1 MKVNDEFYQ
10 VANAKIEEVAG
21 KFESDLSQ
29 LKILMDAVLEENKF
43 GLIAHPSIANLSNEI
58 YVFLSDKLSEIAT
71 NVGSITNNYV
81 AKVNEDDV
89 W

>member
-10 VANAKIEEVAG
+10 AANAKIEEVAG

-29 LKILMDAVLEENKF
+29 LKILMDAVLEENDF
-43 GLIAHPSIANLSNEI
+43 GETAHPVISTLSNEI
-58 YVFLSDKLSEIAT
+58 YLFLSDKLSEIAV
-71 NVGSITNNYV
+71 NVGSITENYV
-81 AKVNEDDV
+81 AKINEDDV